1 MGSRASVRDSPALTD
16 YRIWACAPD
25 WLLLSRGRHRAATNA
40 ETALNG
46 APFWSSPKGR
56 EQLAAE
62 KRGER
67 NMGHVIAKSFIA
79 RVCANKASAA
89 EIQSGPPSTAPTL
102 DRPSEP

>member
-1 MGSRASVRDSPALTD
+1 MGMRARLAASFQGSTSSRDK
-16 YRIWACAPD
+16 C
-25 WLLLSRGRHRAATNA
+25 G
-40 ETALNG
+40 NG
-46 APFWSSPKGR
+46 AQRRAILVIAKGR

-102 DRPSEP
+102 DGCSEP